1 MDADGLTRVLLIT
14 SRETGR
20 WVVPKGNPMKG
31 FAPHEAAAQEAF
43 EEAGLSGVADPAP
56 IGGFR
61 YIKRRRVGRDRELSV
76 TVYPL
81 AVTAQADDWPERL
94 QRRTRWFLP
103 ADASD
108 AVDEPDLKRLIAG
121 FRGD

>member
-1 MDADGLTRVLLIT
+1 MTRVLLIT

-20 WVVPKGNPMKG
+20 WVVPKGNLMKG

-43 EEAGLSGVADPAP
+43 EEAGLRGVADPSP
-56 IGGFR
+56 IGDFR
-61 YIKRRRVGRDRELSV
+61 YLKRRRVGNDRELSV

-81 AVTAQADDWPERL
+81 AVTAQADDWPERS

-103 ADASD
+103 ADASA
-108 AVDEPDLKRLIAG
+108 AVDEPDLKLLIAG
-121 FRGD
+121 FRA

>member
-1 MDADGLTRVLLIT
+1 M
-14 SRETGR
+14 
-20 WVVPKGNPMKG
+20 
-31 FAPHEAAAQEAF
+31 
-43 EEAGLSGVADPAP
+43 
-56 IGGFR
+56 
-61 YIKRRRVGRDRELSV
+61 

-81 AVTAQADDWPERL
+81 AVTAQAEDWPERL

>member
-43 EEAGLSGVADPAP
+43 EEAGLSGIAGASP
-56 IGGFR
+56 IGDFR
-61 YIKRRRVGRDRELSV
+61 YTKRRRVGEDRELSV

-81 AVTAQADDWPERL
+81 AVTSQAEDWPERL
-94 QRRTRWFLP
+94 QRQTRWFLP
-103 ADASD
+103 AEASA
-108 AVDEPDLKRLIAG
+108 AVDEPGLKRLIEG
-121 FRGD
+121 FQGN

>member
-43 EEAGLSGVADPAP
+43 EEAGLTGVADPAP
-56 IGGFR
+56 IGDFR
-61 YIKRRRVGRDRELSV
+61 YTKRRRLRADRELSV
-76 TVYPL
+76 TVYPF
-81 AVTAQADDWPERL
+81 AVTAQAEDWPERL

-103 ADASD
+103 KEAS
-108 AVDEPDLKRLIAG
+108 AVVEEPELKRLIAG
-121 FRGD
+121 FRGG